1 MSPYWLGCVLVLAA
15 ADWVCVARGW
25 VRPRAITKT
34 AVMIA
39 LIAGFSLSGGWQ
51 YGAFWFGLGLVLSLL
66 GDIFLLF
73 PARLFMP
80 GLVAF
85 LMAHIAYIV
94 GFNRELPAFR
104 WELGVFLVLI
114 LIADYLIY
122 RRLHR
127 AIMTR
132 SHGRWIR
139 FPVLIYL
146 STISLMLFSALLTF
160 YQPAWTPSASALVF
174 AGAFLFVISDALL
187 ANNRFISPVHG
198 SRVMVM
204 VTYHLAQ
211 VAIVCGV
218 LLRH

>member
-1 MSPYWLGCVLVLAA
+1 LGAIGVLAA

-34 AVMIA
+34 AVMFAAIT
-39 LIAGFSLSGGWQ
+39 GFSVAGGWQ
-51 YGAFWFGLGLVLSLL
+51 SGAFWFGLGLVLSLA
-66 GDIFLLF
+66 GDTFLLF
-73 PARLFMP
+73 PAQMFMP

-85 LMAHIAYIV
+85 LMAHIAYII
-94 GFNRELPAFR
+94 GFNRQLPAFR
-104 WELGVFLVLI
+104 WEPAIFLALI

-146 STISLMLFSALLTF
+146 STISLMLFSTLLTF
-160 YQPAWTPSASALVF
+160 YQPAWTPSASGLVI
-174 AGAFLFVISDALL
+174 AGAFLFVISDSLL
-187 ANNRFISPVHG
+187 ANNRFISPVRG

-211 VAIVCGV
+211 IAIVCGI
-218 LLRH
+218 LLRY